1 MAARRTSIG
10 STGSAGSILSVGS
23 VGSILSIGSA
33 GSILSV
39 GSAGSILSIGSAGS
53 ILSIGSAGSILS
65 VGGFGSVRGRRP
77 GAVHAPEPADLG
89 VFRQVEAPRRLRAV
103 ATAGLLLALGNRC

>member
-1 MAARRTSIG
+1 MAARRTSIRSAG
-10 STGSAGSILSVGS
+10 SVGSILSAGSAASILSVGS
-23 VGSILSIGSA
+23 V

-53 ILSIGSAGSILS
+53 ILSVGSAGSILTI
-65 VGGFGSVRGRRP
+65 GGFSSVRGRRP

-89 VFRQVEAPRRLRAV
+89 VFRQVEAPRRLRVV
-103 ATAGLLLALGNRC
+103 ATAGLLLALCNRC

>member
-89 VFRQVEAPRRLRAV
+89 VFRQVEAPRRLRVV

>member
-1 MAARRTSIG
+1 MAARRTSIRSAG
-10 STGSAGSILSVGS
+10 SVLSVGSIGSILSVGS
-23 VGSILSIGSA
+23 AGSILSIGSA

-39 GSAGSILSIGSAGS
+39 GSAGSILSVGSAGS
-53 ILSIGSAGSILS
+53 VLS

-77 GAVHAPEPADLG
+77 GSVHAPEPADLG
-89 VFRQVEAPRRLRAV
+89 VFRQVEAPRRLRLV

>member
-1 MAARRTSIG
+1 MAARRTSIR
-10 STGSAGSILSVGS
+10 SAGSAGSILSAGSAASILSVGS
-23 VGSILSIGSA
+23 V

-53 ILSIGSAGSILS
+53 ILSIGSASILS
-65 VGGFGSVRGRRP
+65 IGGFGSVRGRRP

-89 VFRQVEAPRRLRAV
+89 VFRQVEAPRRLRVV
-103 ATAGLLLALGNRC
+103 ATAGLLLALCNRC

>member
-1 MAARRTSIG
+1 MATRRTSIR
-10 STGSAGSILSVGS
+10 SAGSAGSILSAGSAASILSVGS
-23 VGSILSIGSA
+23 V

-53 ILSIGSAGSILS
+53 ILSI
-65 VGGFGSVRGRRP
+65 GGFGSVRGRRP

-89 VFRQVEAPRRLRAV
+89 VFRQVEAPRRLRVV
-103 ATAGLLLALGNRC
+103 ATAGLLLALCNRC

>member
-1 MAARRTSIG
+1 M
-10 STGSAGSILSVGS
+10 
-23 VGSILSIGSA
+23 

-65 VGGFGSVRGRRP
+65 IGSAGSILSIGGFGSVRGHRP
-77 GAVHAPEPADLG
+77 GAVHAPVPADLG
-89 VFRQVEAPRRLRAV
+89 DFREVKAPRRLRVV
-103 ATAGLLLALGNRC
+103 ATAGLLLALGSRT